1 MHLKGGS
8 FLQYNDTINK
18 FIEKNIGNTCID
30 NINEEICYNKRELNQ
45 IISRYGMYKN
55 KMWKSLCIDSIIG
68 KDRGKTQ
75 SLLME
80 LNDLFDENGEA
91 YKKRSISMLKY
102 NSKEIILKLENSL
115 EDEPIELKE
124 IKSGKYIISNNGMHR
139 INLLKVHYRKELNN
153 NVSTKDLTKLHEKYT
168 IKAMVEEIDIIKT
181 YSRYLLSL
189 YDKNIAIEDEIND
202 KYQKT
207 ENVIIYDENEHYKIM
222 NYNDLIAFVKERIK
236 KILKNGYDKEL
247 LDLYKTDEYFKE
259 YIDLYLKE
267 KFN

>member
-1 MHLKGGS
+1 M
-8 FLQYNDTINK
+8 QYNDTINK

-153 NVSTKDLTKLHEKYT
+153 NVSTKDLTKLQEKYT
-168 IKAMVEEIDIIKT
+168 IKAMVEGIDIIKT

-207 ENVIIYDENEHYKIM
+207 ENVIIYDENEYYKIM

-236 KILKNGYDKEL
+236 RILKSGYDKEL

-259 YIDLYLKE
+259 YIDSYLKE